1 LHEIALRDD
10 GDGTLIPLRVTP
22 KSGKNAV
29 VGVKNGQLLVSVRA
43 APADGEANAAVIQ
56 TLSVFFGCSKS
67 NLTLVRGHKGRE
79 KTVRLSGMSA
89 AQVGEKLR

>member
-1 LHEIALRDD
+1 MEIALREDSE
-10 GDGTLIPLRVTP
+10 GTLIPLRVTP
-22 KSGKNAV
+22 KSGKNAIL
-29 VGVKNGQLLVSVRA
+29 GVKNGQLLVAVRA

-56 TLSVFFGCSKS
+56 TLSAFFGCSKS
-67 NLTLVRGHKGRE
+67 TLTLIRGHKSRE

>member
-1 LHEIALRDD
+1 LTEIALRDD
-10 GDGTLIPLRVTP
+10 GDGVLISLRVTP
-22 KSGKNAV
+22 KSSKNV
-29 VGVKNGQLLVSVRA
+29 VLGVKNGCLLVAVRA

-56 TLSVFFGCSKS
+56 TLSAFFGCAKS
-67 NLTLVRGHKGRE
+67 SFTLVRGHKSRE